1 MSSLGLKER
10 FYDCP
15 LGPKCHGV
23 RGRAAFKGEFVV
35 FVLQLMGG
43 VQECVWCS
51 QSSNLSGFY
60 PLLVPRVKEDQVGS
74 KAGWEMGQLLS
85 EKSGEACCWFFAG
98 SVTLGD

>member
-23 RGRAAFKGEFVV
+23 RGKAAFKGEFVV
-35 FVLQLMGG
+35 FVLQRTGG
-43 VQECVWCS
+43 VQECVGCS
-51 QSSNLSGFY
+51 QSLKLSGLY
-60 PLLVPRVKEDQVGS
+60 TLLGWRDKEDQAGS
-74 KAGWEMGQLLS
+74 KAGWEMGQPLS
-85 EKSGEACCWFFAG
+85 EKSGEACCWFLAG